1 MGEHQL
7 PRGERDVITA
17 ENKIEDVN
25 TSELTAA
32 ERSRVLREP
41 TSGGPDLMRLF
52 LDDLGR
58 FPLLSATEQTE
69 LAKRIEQGDEEAR
82 KQMIGSNLRLVV
94 HWARRYQ
101 GRGVDMIDLVQ
112 EGTFGL
118 MRAVEKF
125 DWRKGFRFSTY
136 ATWWIRQALQRAVQS
151 KGRAIRLPE
160 DALAAELEADPDH
173 VRLPRVV
180 ASLAQPLT
188 SDATATLGDVV
199 SGDET
204 PFEDEIARTLTL
216 GKLDAAIDRLPDL
229 ERDVVRLRFG
239 LDGSSPAS
247 LESTARTLG
256 IGVRRVRRIEASAL
270 SFLAVQPEVEGVH
283 DAA

>member
-1 MGEHQL
+1 
-7 PRGERDVITA
+7 
-17 ENKIEDVN
+17 
-25 TSELTAA
+25 
-32 ERSRVLREP
+32 
-41 TSGGPDLMRLF
+41 
-52 LDDLGR
+52 
-58 FPLLSATEQTE
+58 
-69 LAKRIEQGDEEAR
+69 
-82 KQMIGSNLRLVV
+82 
-94 HWARRYQ
+94 
-101 GRGVDMIDLVQ
+101 
-112 EGTFGL
+112 

-180 ASLAQPLT
+180 ASLDQPLT

-199 SGDET
+199 SGDEP

-216 GKLDAAIDRLPDL
+216 GKLDAAIDRLPEL
-229 ERDVVRLRFG
+229 ERRRRPTAFWARRQPPRLLGVDGADLGHRCSPCQAHRG
-239 LDGSSPAS
+239 LGLA
-247 LESTARTLG
+247 
-256 IGVRRVRRIEASAL
+256 
-270 SFLAVQPEVEGVH
+270 FLAVQPEVEGVH

>member
-1 MGEHQL
+1 M
-7 PRGERDVITA
+7 
-17 ENKIEDVN
+17 
-25 TSELTAA
+25 
-32 ERSRVLREP
+32 REP
-41 TSGGPDLMRLF
+41 SSSGPDLMRLF
-52 LDDLGR
+52 LNDLGR
-58 FPLLSATEQTE
+58 FPLLSAAEQTE

-180 ASLAQPLT
+180 ASLDQPLT

-216 GKLDAAIDRLPDL
+216 GKLDAAIDRLPEL

-247 LESTARTLG
+247 LESTARSLG

-270 SFLAVQPEVEGVH
+270 AFLAVQPEVEGVH

>member
-1 MGEHQL
+1 MF
-7 PRGERDVITA
+7 A
-17 ENKIEDVN
+17 
-25 TSELTAA
+25 
-32 ERSRVLREP
+32 
-41 TSGGPDLMRLF
+41 
-52 LDDLGR
+52 
-58 FPLLSATEQTE
+58 
-69 LAKRIEQGDEEAR
+69 
-82 KQMIGSNLRLVV
+82 
-94 HWARRYQ
+94 
-101 GRGVDMIDLVQ
+101 
-112 EGTFGL
+112 
-118 MRAVEKF
+118 F
-125 DWRKGFRFSTY
+125 D
-136 ATWWIRQALQRAVQS
+136 
-151 KGRAIRLPE
+151 
-160 DALAAELEADPDH
+160 
-173 VRLPRVV
+173 
-180 ASLAQPLT
+180 QPLT